1 MDKKTTQLHSFH
13 ESNNAKFI
21 DFGDWSM
28 PFSYEGTLK
37 EHDIVRNSSGFF
49 DVSHMGRLEINYTEL
64 DKISTLICSDLI
76 NIPDNKALYSIFT
89 NENGNALDDVIFWKF
104 EDKFILIPNASNA
117 SKIKSH
123 LSDHKI
129 DFIDKSLETV
139 LIAVQGPKTIELI
152 DDRFE
157 IPEKFSTAKS
167 DNFMYARTGYTGE
180 DGIEIMA
187 SNAEADSLISFLI
200 EKGIKPC
207 GLGSRDTLRLEASLP
222 LYGFELTEDITPVE
236 ASLSWTITNELDF
249 LGSERIKAQ
258 LEDGNH
264 KSLKKFTIE
273 SRKIARTE
281 TIGMAGDISG
291 VVTSGNFSPI
301 LNKSIGFILFENK
314 PSQDL
319 IEFDIRGNL
328 IEGNIVNLSLI
339 HISEPTRPY

>member
-13 ESNNAKFI
+13 ESKNAKFI

-37 EHDIVRNSSGFF
+37 EHDIVRSSSGFF
-49 DVSHMGRLEINYTEL
+49 DVSHMGRLEIDYSEL
-64 DKISTLICSDLI
+64 DKISSLICSDLI
-76 NIPDNKALYSIFT
+76 NIPTNKALYSIFT

-104 EDKFILIPNASNA
+104 EDKIILIPNASNA

-123 LSDHKI
+123 LTDHKI

-152 DDRFE
+152 NDRFE

-281 TIGMAGDISG
+281 TIGMAGDTSG

-314 PSQDL
+314 PSQNL

-328 IEGNIVNLSLI
+328 IEGNIVNKRFLS
-339 HISEPTRPY
+339 

>member
-37 EHDIVRNSSGFF
+37 EHDIVRSSSGFF

-76 NIPDNKALYSIFT
+76 NIPVNKALYSIFT

-104 EDKFILIPNASNA
+104 EDKIILIPNASNE

-123 LSDHKI
+123 LLDHKI
-129 DFIDKSLETV
+129 NFIDKSTETV

-152 DDRFE
+152 NDNFE
-157 IPEKFSTAKS
+157 IPDKFSTGQS
-167 DNFMYARTGYTGE
+167 ENYIYARTGYTGE

-187 SNAEADSLISFLI
+187 NNSDADSLISFLTQ
-200 EKGIKPC
+200 KGIKPC

-236 ASLSWTITNELDF
+236 ASLSWTITNNRDF
-249 LGSERIKAQ
+249 LGSDTIKSQ
-258 LEDGNH
+258 LDEGNH
-264 KSLKKFTIE
+264 KILKKFTID
-273 SRKIARTE
+273 SRKIARTD
-281 TIGMAGDISG
+281 TLGSAGDVKG
-291 VVTSGNFSPI
+291 TVTSGNFSPV
-301 LNKSIGFILFENK
+301 LNKSIGFIMFENK

-328 IEGNIVNLSLI
+328 IEGNIVNKRFLS
-339 HISEPTRPY
+339 